1 MNTTLE
7 TRRPYLS
14 KHVRAGLA
22 EIVSRVHPETDDE
35 LDALRWIRR
44 TLERATMLAPKA
56 HDAQS
61 PGGLAGEF
69 TLPGRSGDAA
79 KEAP

>member
-1 MNTTLE
+1 MNTTLD

-14 KHVRAGLA
+14 KHVRIGLA
-22 EIVSRVHPETDDE
+22 EMLARSNPRTLDE
-35 LDALRWIRR
+35 LAAVEWIRR

-69 TLPGRSGDAA
+69 TLPGRSGDSAE
-79 KEAP
+79 EAT